1 MNDSTDHD
9 DAADASGRPAPEKK
23 PTCTR
28 GLAFQLAA
36 LGLIVVSGLAGTGL
50 ARWLQTPHTVAPS
63 ILSPRLFAGWE
74 KPDLVL
80 VVSGEQHGY
89 LLPCGC
95 SHPQKGGLERRY
107 NLIEAL
113 RERGWPVDSVDLGNV
128 PQIIAPAGLPNIQGL
143 IKYRYAMKAMKAMGY
158 TAVGIG
164 EYEASMPLA
173 KTLDEYALNNEKPP
187 WSAPT

>member
-1 MNDSTDHD
+1 MSEPINHD
-9 DAADASGRPAPEKK
+9 ESAGASKRPAPEKK
-23 PTCTR
+23 PACSR

-50 ARWLQTPHTVAPS
+50 ARWLKSPPSVAPPS
-63 ILSPRLFAGWE
+63 ILSPQLFRNWG

-113 RERGWPVDSVDLGNV
+113 RERGWPVDAVDLGNV
-128 PQIIAPAGLPNIQGL
+128 PQIVAPSGPVGLPNIQGL
-143 IKYRYAMKAMKAMGY
+143 IKYRYAMKAMAIMGY

-164 EYEASMPLA
+164 EIRSVHAADQDAGRVRSQ
-173 KTLDEYALNNEKPP
+173 
-187 WSAPT
+187 